1 MNPPATEDMI
11 QRLASVLGYEIP
23 NQLRSSLLTYNGSA
37 KWGLEIEHGEIV
49 SQAFAALSVTAIEK
63 QWRSDQ
69 QQKRELKNEGD
80 DFPKKPE
87 WIPVFI
93 DPAEGEEQV
102 YLTRP

>member
-63 QWRSDQ
+63 QWRSDR